1 MDFLNYNSMFTI
13 QDTSGLSGLPSF
25 AGFIS
30 SSAQIA
36 SRISGSFNKGFGFD
50 GLISGSVTSTGS
62 FGRVDSIVSITGDAS
77 QVTGL

>member
-1 MDFLNYNSMFTI
+1 MVYLVS
-13 QDTSGLSGLPSF
+13 TSFGF
-25 AGFIS
+25 GFIS

-62 FGRVDSIVSITGDAS
+62 FGRVDSIVSITGDAPNR
-77 QVTGL
+77 